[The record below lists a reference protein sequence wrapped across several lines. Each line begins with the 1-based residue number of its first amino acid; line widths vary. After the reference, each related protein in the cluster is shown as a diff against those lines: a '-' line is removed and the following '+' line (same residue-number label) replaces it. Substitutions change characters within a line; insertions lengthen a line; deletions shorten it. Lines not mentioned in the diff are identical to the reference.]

1 MIVLVN
7 KLIGGSILGAWLL
20 TWNPDKWSEGD
31 WQQTNFN
38 NLVERSN
45 KGEGEEISWAC
56 DNSHVEVGDRVYL
69 MKTGDMPRGIIA
81 AGNATSPSYM
91 GPHHNPEKRKSGEE
105 SRHINV
111 KFDRITDG
119 FSGDLLVQDMLRDIF
134 PKQEWSPQQSG
145 IAIEDDYL
153 PTLDKLWKGHIG
165 KYDAPLETFSKNM
178 ILFGPPG
185 TGKTY
190 YTVLY
195 AVAICEGKTLEEVEK
210 MDYKDVKKRYDELLG
225 QEKRIAFTTFH
236 QSYSYEVF
244 IEGILPVMDE
254 DSTEMQYKIVP
265 GVFKS
270 FCERAKEEKI
280 QEPALGISDN
290 PRIWHVLLDGSGKSD
305 LKKRCFA
312 NNYIKIGWTDVD
324 PIVTDQT
331 VVNDKARAILLNF
344 QEEMQ
349 PGDIVLIQEH
359 NTSIDGIAVIT
370 GEYVFEDD
378 DEKFPRTR
386 QVRWIAKDI
395 HEDVMAL
402 NDNVHL
408 DRKSVYR
415 LKNMEISEVMKLV
428 EKYTEKHFTVAK
440 NEKPF
445 VFIID
450 EINRGNISKIFGEL
464 ITLVEETKRL
474 GEPEAMTAILPY
486 SGKAHPFGIPNNV
499 YIIGTMNTADR
510 SIALMDTALRRRFN
524 FIEMMPKVERLHDA
538 YVEDRGI
545 RVNAQDLLTAING
558 RIEFL
563 FDREHMI
570 GHSFFWG
577 LKKDHSLDKLS
588 EIFKTSVVPLLQ
600 EYFYDDFEKIQ
611 LVLGDTEKSDDK
623 FKFILNSEVVPKN
636 IFKGT
641 PNLERQPKY
650 TIQEEAFQNIQ
661 SYQEVLIKKM
671 DEIL

>member
-1 MIVLVN
+1 MILWIPQLKPNPRKKV
-7 KLIGGSILGAWLL
+7 GG
-20 TWNPDKWSEGD
+20 N
-31 WQQTNFN
+31 
-38 NLVERSN
+38 
-45 KGEGEEISWAC
+45 EI
-56 DNSHVEVGDRVYL
+56 
-69 MKTGDMPRGIIA
+69 M
-81 AGNATSPSYM
+81 AG
-91 GPHHNPEKRKSGEE
+91 K
-105 SRHINV
+105 
-111 KFDRITDG
+111 
-119 FSGDLLVQDMLRDIF
+119 
-134 PKQEWSPQQSG
+134 
-145 IAIEDDYL
+145 
-153 PTLDKLWKGHIG
+153 
-165 KYDAPLETFSKNM
+165 ETFSKNM
-178 ILFGPPG
+178 ILYGPPG

-195 AVAICEGKTLEEVEK
+195 AVAICDGKTLKEVEK
-210 MDYKDVKKRYDELLG
+210 MEYEVVKKRYDELLG
-225 QEKRIAFTTFH
+225 IEKRVAFTTFH

-280 QEPALGISDN
+280 QAPALGIRDN
-290 PRIWHVLLDGSGKSD
+290 PRIWHVLLGGSGKPD

-331 VVNDKARAILLNF
+331 LVNDKERAILLNF
-344 QEEMQ
+344 QDEMQ

-370 GEYVFEDD
+370 GEYVFEED
-378 DEKFPRTR
+378 DEDFPRTR
-386 QVRWIAKDI
+386 SVRWIATDI

-408 DRKSVYR
+408 ARKSVYPLR
-415 LKNMEISEVMKLV
+415 NMEISEVMKMV
-428 EKYTEKHFTVAK
+428 EKYTEKHFTVEK
-440 NEKPF
+440 NEKPY

-464 ITLVEETKRL
+464 ITLVEESKRL
-474 GEPEAMTAILPY
+474 GETEAMTAILPY
-486 SGKAHPFGIPNNV
+486 SGKGHPFGIPNNV
-499 YIIGTMNTADR
+499 FIIGTMNTADR
-510 SIALMDTALRRRFN
+510 SIALMDTALRRRFS
-524 FIEMMPKVERLHDA
+524 FIEMMPKEELLHDA
-538 YVEDRGI
+538 FVVDKGI
-545 RVNAQDLLTAING
+545 DVNAQELLTAING

-563 FDREHMI
+563 FDREHTI

-577 LKKDHSLDKLS
+577 LKKDHSLDKLRV
-588 EIFKTSVVPLLQ
+588 IFKTSVVPLLQ
-600 EYFYDDFEKIQ
+600 EYFYDDFEKIR

-623 FKFILNSEVVPKN
+623 FKFILNKEVVPKN

-650 TIQEEAFQNIQ
+650 TIQEKAFKDIQ
-661 SYQEVLIKKM
+661 SYK
-671 DEIL
+671 EILKKE